1 MAHSFWC
8 YTIFYCFSYNQHI
21 IISEMYLL
29 TSNYNN
35 PNNLMKNIFI
45 ITGLLIFFSS
55 LGAQD
60 CGDRYFNKIFNTK
73 QTTALQYGSNV
84 KFNGDSVNLLMDI
97 FEPEND
103 TLSKRPL
110 IVLAFGGSFT
120 GGVRQSPDIVRLC
133 NEFSQRGYVCVSID
147 YRLGFENGNDSDTN
161 QFKALIRGVQD
172 MKGALRYFYKDAA
185 TDNIYRVDTNNIFAG
200 GVSAGAFIGLNM
212 AYGRT
217 DIFSRIVPAWVPD
230 ALAEVGGVEG
240 NSGSP
245 GYSWKVKGVINLC
258 GAISDTLW
266 LQPNDPMVVSVH
278 GTADDLV
285 PFYFD
290 STLAGTQV
298 EALLF
303 GSGDIHNRANRI
315 GLKNYLKAFQGAG
328 HVPFILP
335 SGSNITAIQKYMD
348 TTIWTIRDFL
358 YNQAICNTTSSA
370 YTLKPAVAATLF
382 PNPAGNYVTVKIETA
397 DPLQLSLYNMYGK
410 EVLKTILNRN
420 ETLLQLNALPK
431 DIYIAEI
438 KNNQNHAIVNRQR
451 LLIE

>member
-1 MAHSFWC
+1 
-8 YTIFYCFSYNQHI
+8 
-21 IISEMYLL
+21 
-29 TSNYNN
+29 
-35 PNNLMKNIFI
+35 MKNIFSLI
-45 ITGLLIFFSS
+45 ALLIIFSS
-55 LGAQD
+55 LNAQD
-60 CGDRYFNKIFNTK
+60 CGDRYFNKISNTK

-84 KFNGDSVNLLMDI
+84 RFNGDSVNLLMDI

-217 DIFSRIVPAWVPD
+217 DIFSRVVPSWVPD

-258 GAISDTLW
+258 GAISDTIW

-290 STLAGTQV
+290 STLASTQV

-315 GLKNYLKAFQGAG
+315 GLKNFLKAFQGAG

-358 YNQAICNTTSSA
+358 YNEAICNTTSSV
-370 YTLKPAVAATLF
+370 YTLKPNIAVAIY
-382 PNPAGNYVTVKIETA
+382 PNPAHNYITVTTESQDA
-397 DPLQLSLYNMYGK
+397 LQLSLYNVHGK
-410 EVLKTILNRN
+410 EVFNAPLPYKAT
-420 ETLLQLNALPK
+420 TLYLPDFSK
-431 DIYIAEI
+431 GIYFAEI
-438 KNNQNHAIVNRQR
+438 KNRHTQTIVNRQR
-451 LLIE
+451 LLLQ